1 MTDLTVRYLS
11 PEETAALPQA
21 LTLQG
26 GFPALEGW
34 NRFLQQVYHFPV
46 YRLAVGAGQEAKGL
60 LSLTHVRHPVF
71 GNYLTT
77 APFASWGGF
86 AAADPRAA
94 QGLLEEARRLAER
107 LGVEYALVRHLNGA
121 ETPPPGWV
129 QLAHYATYRMDLP
142 ADPQDL
148 MRRFSSDHRNHV
160 RKSLRKGFTVRFG
173 RLDLLEDCYAV
184 LARSMHELGSPYHSK
199 GYLRAMLE
207 ALGEQIECAVV
218 YDECGALAGAG
229 VFILQGDT
237 LHNLHANILRRY
249 RPQYAGEFLYWSAI
263 QRAIEKGLRVFDLGR
278 SLIGSGNET
287 FKLKWQPRKQ
297 PLAYWHY
304 LRPGAALPELNQKNP
319 RFQLAIW
326 LWKRLPF
333 PLVRLFGPY
342 LIRGIA

>member
-1 MTDLTVRYLS
+1 MTDLTVRYLAS
-11 PEETAALPQA
+11 GEAAALPSVLIQR
-21 LTLQG
+21 G

-34 NRFLQQVYHFPV
+34 NCFLQRVYRFPV
-46 YRLAVGAGQEAKGL
+46 YRLAVVDEDEVKGF
-60 LSLTHVRHPVF
+60 LSLIHIRHPVF
-71 GNYLTT
+71 GSYLTT

-86 AAADPRAA
+86 AVTVPQAA
-94 QGLLEEARRLAER
+94 QALLEEARRLAER
-107 LGVEYALVRHLNGA
+107 LGVEYVLVRHLNGE
-121 ETPPPGWV
+121 ETPPPDWV
-129 QLAHYATYRMDLP
+129 QLPHYATYRMDLP

-173 RLDLLEDCYAV
+173 RLDLLEDCYAA

-218 YDECGALAGAG
+218 YDARGALAGAG
-229 VFILQGDT
+229 VFILQEDT

-249 RPQYAGEFLYWSAI
+249 RPLYAGEFLYWSAI

-304 LRPGAALPELNQKNP
+304 LRPGAALPALNQKNP
-319 RFQLAIW
+319 RFRLAIW